1 MFRQEINEK
10 IEDEIFNE
18 NSSEYDFDL
27 PTVEDRL
34 SPDCCVTFQ
43 INPFDERSFNFD
55 MIGATPRI

>member
-34 SPDCCVTFQ
+34 SPDCCVTF
-43 INPFDERSFNFD
+43 
-55 MIGATPRI
+55 